1 MALEQSYVPG
11 SGGASGGSAPST
23 EGEKYWDIGKLR
35 RCYSNYLFSKRDE
48 IDEQIDAR
56 RYYHGSQWTAKQ
68 IETLRKRNQPAMTFN
83 RIARKIDAV
92 IGLVER
98 LRQQPK
104 AYPRTPQHQQG
115 SDLATAVL
123 RYVLDQQSW
132 KEKSPQTALSGA
144 VDGIGGIEIEME
156 QGDQGDP
163 EVGFAVVDVEN
174 FFYDPRSYQPN
185 FEDARY
191 LGVGKWVDEDTAKQM
206 FPDVDASQ
214 LTGND
219 FELTSN
225 SDREMKWFST
235 DGVVNRLRIVDIWYR
250 HNGGWCWA
258 VFTGAAILME
268 GQSPYKDE
276 KGKAFSKYLMFSGN
290 IDQDGDRYGFIRN
303 MKSAQDG
310 INARQ
315 SKMQHIL
322 ASRRLMISHG
332 AVDDIEKIRAEWARP
347 DGVVMTNRP
356 VNEGIRADDQSF
368 DFAGWSKMLE
378 LNLAEIENFGP
389 NPALIGQGIEN
400 KSGRAI
406 ALLQQAGMAELGP
419 YILAYKGW
427 KLRVYR
433 ALWNC
438 VQQFW
443 QAERWIR
450 VTDDENLAQFVQ
462 INGMQVDPMTGH
474 PQLVNQ
480 IGALDVDIIL
490 DEGEDTISTMADTYA
505 MLQQV
510 VPAIAPMLT
519 PPMAQEVM
527 KLIIESSGL
536 PADVKKAFRDTAEQA
551 AQQPPPPDPAVQAA
565 QAKIQSEQQ
574 MAQIKAQTQMQ
585 DSQSK
590 QAQTAME
597 IQAQRERDAME
608 LQIER
613 EKAAIEQEKA
623 LAEMQLKQQNAALEL
638 QIEREKAD
646 VELQIMIQKANVDL
660 QTKQASAAAKA
671 TADKQDD
678 GNGEDKSAGD
688 TFIKGMERFAQHMNQ
703 AKTIS
708 VQRDKSGK
716 IVGAVSRSA
725 QD

>member
-1 MALEQSYVPG
+1 MPLEQSYTSTPAG
-11 SGGASGGSAPST
+11 SPSGGGAVSTGKPS
-23 EGEKYWDIGKLR
+23 EYWDIGKCR
-35 RCYSNYLFSKRDE
+35 KAYSNYLFSKREE

-56 RYYHGSQWTAKQ
+56 RYYHGSQWTAAQIKTMGQRKQ
-68 IETLRKRNQPAMTFN
+68 PVMTFN
-83 RIARKIDAV
+83 RIARKIDGV

-115 SDLATAVL
+115 ADLATAVL
-123 RYVLDQQSW
+123 RYVLDQQAW

-144 VDGIGGIEIEME
+144 IDGIGGVELEVQ
-156 QGDQGDP
+156 QGDHGDP
-163 EVGFAVVDVEN
+163 EVAFDVVDVEN
-174 FFYDPRSYQPN
+174 FFYDPRSYQPD
-185 FEDARY
+185 FSDALY
-191 LGVGKWVDEDTAKQM
+191 LGVGKWVDEDTAKEM
-206 FPDVDASQ
+206 FPEVEPAQ

-225 SDREMKWFST
+225 SDREMRWFST
-235 DGVVNRLRIVDIWYR
+235 DGVVNRLRLVDIWYK
-250 HNGGWCWA
+250 HKDGWCWA
-258 VFTGAAILME
+258 VFTGSAILAE

-290 IDQDGDRYGFIRN
+290 IDQDGDKYGFIRN

-450 VTDDENLAQFVQ
+450 VTDDENMAQFVQ
-462 INGMQVDPMTGH
+462 INGMQVDPMTGK
-474 PQLVNQ
+474 PQLFNEL
-480 IGALDVDIIL
+480 GAMDVDIIL

-510 VPAIAPMLT
+510 VPSIAPMLT

-527 KLIIESSGL
+527 KLVIESSGL
-536 PADVKKAFRDTAEQA
+536 PADVKKSFRDTAQKA

-565 QAKIQSEQQ
+565 QAKIQTEQAT
-574 MAQIKAQTQMQ
+574 AQIKLQSQTQDAQLKAVSQQQ
-585 DSQSK
+585 DIEARRIQSQMDIETQQK
-590 QAQTAME
+590 QAEIELLRATNQLQIEQAKAANTMQLERDKCEHDMTAMRDKHQLSMAIDGEAAAAKGDQEFKSSGKDVE
-597 IQAQRERDAME
+597 IQAVQTMA
-608 LQIER
+608 Q
-613 EKAAIEQEKA
+613 QF
-623 LAEMQLKQQNAALEL
+623 AE
-638 QIEREKAD
+638 
-646 VELQIMIQKANVDL
+646 
-660 QTKQASAAAKA
+660 S
-671 TADKQDD
+671 
-678 GNGEDKSAGD
+678 
-688 TFIKGMERFAQHMNQ
+688 MNRP
-703 AKTIS
+703 KVID
-708 VQRDKSGK
+708 VQRDRGGK
-716 IVGAVSRSA
+716 ITGATARPVGA
-725 QD
+725 